1 MGDLILDTDEALYI
15 GLSSFVLGTIL
26 FLHVT
31 DATEATGRNNVRW
44 KLGVNGIFLLLLSV
58 QNAGSR
64 HHSVPEPML
73 NIKETR
79 NYD

>member
-1 MGDLILDTDEALYI
+1 MILDTDEALYI

-44 KLGVNGIFLLLLSV
+44 KLGVNGIFLTFALRAKCRFTASFS
-58 QNAGSR
+58 AGT
-64 HHSVPEPML
+64 HA
-73 NIKETR
+73 
-79 NYD
+79 